1 MKKNAFTRFV
11 ATGAL
16 MAGLPFVSYAQSPN
30 PPETTLEAPTHAQEE
45 VLALYSDTYTVAEGM
60 PTLVGTEF
68 SEVKIGDNNVWH
80 VKIGSGSDPC
90 YLEFAEPLDLS
101 DYNTFFIDVYAVEQ
115 NAFNFRIRLNG
126 ASSPNQLQL
135 QVNTGWNRLE
145 FDLNDFN
152 LLSVVPD
159 LTQVTKINFVGEG
172 ARTIYIDNVYACKA
186 PHSDMATAPTEAAPD
201 AGRLAADVLPI
212 FTDLFENEIG
222 VTFNKGIQAEKSM
235 VKGFQFTPGTVD
247 KILFVKNGK
256 GGYGGVDFNTA
267 VDVTPYDS
275 IHFDVFPVGTKFDK
289 LQMKLGNVSTAGK
302 IASASNSD
310 AWNPVDISLDDY
322 LNSLNA
328 DAEAPDLT
336 NLQEKAFWFC
346 QYQSGGERTFF
357 VDNIYFYKTR
367 TETGP
372 GTGIASLSTQDQV
385 TVSTQGNTVMLSSD
399 VAMESIQVYSLS
411 GQHVMTLQGA
421 GQSAIVSLEAEQAG
435 IYLFNVA
442 LANGE
447 TVVKKILNM

>member
-1 MKKNAFTRFV
+1 MKKNVLTRFV

-45 VLALYSDTYTVAEGM
+45 VLALYSDTYTVADDM

-80 VKIGSGSDPC
+80 VKIGSGSGPC
-90 YLEFAEPLDLS
+90 YLEFTEPLDLS

-135 QVNTGWNRLE
+135 QVKTGWNRLE

-186 PHSDMATAPTEAAPD
+186 LHSDMAFAPAQAAPAPTQKES
-201 AGRLAADVLPI
+201 DVLAI
-212 FTDLFENEIG
+212 FSDVYEDEIG
-222 VTFNKGIQAEKSM
+222 AKLDAS
-235 VKGFQFTPGTVD
+235 TVGDPAAIKLLYYGDEAD
-247 KILFVKNGK
+247 KMIFIKNGK
-256 GGYGGVDFNTA
+256 TGNGGLNFNSA
-267 VDVTPYDS
+267 VDITPYDS
-275 IHFDVFPVGTKFDK
+275 LHFDIYPI
-289 LQMKLGNVSTAGK
+289 GNSIPMRVK
-302 IASASNSD
+302 IAGISNQGTLLSAETVD
-310 AWNPVDISLDDY
+310 AWNAMDVAI
-322 LNSLNA
+322 A
-328 DAEAPDLT
+328 DWQAKLKDTDNPDLINVQT
-336 NLQEKAFWFC
+336 GGFWLF
-346 QYQSGGERTFF
+346 QATGYERTFF
-357 VDNIYFYKTR
+357 LDNVFFYKTR

-372 GTGIASLSTQDQV
+372 GTGIASLSAQDQV

-399 VAMESIQVYSLS
+399 VAMESIRVYSLS

>member
-1 MKKNAFTRFV
+1 MKKNVLTRFV

-45 VLALYSDTYTVAEGM
+45 VLALYSDTYTVADDM

-68 SEVKIGDNNVWH
+68 SEVRIGDNNVWH
-80 VKIGSGSDPC
+80 VKIGSGSGPC
-90 YLEFAEPLDLS
+90 YLEFTEPLDLS
-101 DYNTFFIDVYAVEQ
+101 DYNTFFIDVYAVEK

-186 PHSDMATAPTEAAPD
+186 LHSDMAFAPAQAAPAPTQKES
-201 AGRLAADVLPI
+201 DVLAI
-212 FTDLFENEIG
+212 FSDVYEDEIG
-222 VTFNKGIQAEKSM
+222 AKLDAS
-235 VKGFQFTPGTVD
+235 TVGDPAAIKLLYYGDEAD
-247 KILFVKNGK
+247 KMIFIKNGK
-256 GGYGGVDFNTA
+256 TGNGGLNFNSA
-267 VDVTPYDS
+267 VDITPYDS
-275 IHFDVFPVGTKFDK
+275 LHFDIYPI
-289 LQMKLGNVSTAGK
+289 GNSIPMRVK
-302 IASASNSD
+302 IAGISNQGTLLSAETVD
-310 AWNPVDISLDDY
+310 AWNAMDVAI
-322 LNSLNA
+322 A
-328 DAEAPDLT
+328 DWQAKLKDTDNPDLINVQT
-336 NLQEKAFWFC
+336 GGFWLF
-346 QYQSGGERTFF
+346 QATGYERTFF
-357 VDNIYFYKTR
+357 LDNVFFYKTR

-372 GTGIASLSTQDQV
+372 GTGIASLSAQDQV
-385 TVSTQGNTVMLSSD
+385 AVSTQDNTVMLSSD

-421 GQSAIVSLEAEQAG
+421 GQSAVVSLEAEQAG

>member
-80 VKIGSGSDPC
+80 VKIGSGSGPC
-90 YLEFAEPLDLS
+90 YLEFTEPLDLS

-126 ASSPNQLQL
+126 ASNPNQLQL

-186 PHSDMATAPTEAAPD
+186 PHSDMAFAPAQAAPAPTQKES
-201 AGRLAADVLPI
+201 DVLAI
-212 FTDLFENEIG
+212 FSDVYEDEIG
-222 VTFNKGIQAEKSM
+222 AKLDAS
-235 VKGFQFTPGTVD
+235 TVGDPAAIKLLYYGD
-247 KILFVKNGK
+247 KADKMIFIKNGK
-256 GGYGGVDFNTA
+256 TGNGGLNFNSA
-267 VDVTPYDS
+267 VDITPYDS
-275 IHFDVFPVGTKFDK
+275 LHFDIYPI
-289 LQMKLGNVSTAGK
+289 GNSIPMRVK
-302 IASASNSD
+302 IAGISNQGTLLSAETVD
-310 AWNPVDISLDDY
+310 AWNAMDVAI
-322 LNSLNA
+322 A
-328 DAEAPDLT
+328 DWQAKLKDTDNPDLINVQT
-336 NLQEKAFWFC
+336 GGFWLF
-346 QYQSGGERTFF
+346 QATGYERTFF
-357 VDNIYFYKTR
+357 LDNVFFYKTR

-372 GTGIASLSTQDQV
+372 GTGIASLSAQDQV
-385 TVSTQGNTVMLSSD
+385 AISTQGNTVMLSSD

-411 GQHVMTLQGA
+411 GHHVMTLQGA

>member
-1 MKKNAFTRFV
+1 MKKNVLTRFV

-45 VLALYSDTYTVAEGM
+45 VLALYSDTYTVADDM

-68 SEVKIGDNNVWH
+68 SEVRIGDNNVWH
-80 VKIGSGSDPC
+80 VKIGSGSGPC
-90 YLEFAEPLDLS
+90 YLEFTEPLDLS
-101 DYNTFFIDVYAVEQ
+101 DYNTFFIDVYAVEK

-186 PHSDMATAPTEAAPD
+186 LHSDMAFAPAQAAPAPTQKES
-201 AGRLAADVLPI
+201 DVLAI
-212 FTDLFENEIG
+212 FSDVYEDEIG
-222 VTFNKGIQAEKSM
+222 AKLDAS
-235 VKGFQFTPGTVD
+235 TVGDPAAIKLLYYGDEAD
-247 KILFVKNGK
+247 KMIFIKNGK
-256 GGYGGVDFNTA
+256 TGNGGLNFNSA
-267 VDVTPYDS
+267 VDITPYDS
-275 IHFDVFPVGTKFDK
+275 LHFDIYPI
-289 LQMKLGNVSTAGK
+289 GNSIPMRVK
-302 IASASNSD
+302 IAGISNQGTLLSAETVD
-310 AWNPVDISLDDY
+310 AWNAMDGAI
-322 LNSLNA
+322 A
-328 DAEAPDLT
+328 DWQAKLKDTDNPDLINVQT
-336 NLQEKAFWFC
+336 GGFWLF
-346 QYQSGGERTFF
+346 QATGYERTFF
-357 VDNIYFYKTR
+357 LDNVFFYKTR

-372 GTGIASLSTQDQV
+372 GTGIASLSAQDQV
-385 TVSTQGNTVMLSSD
+385 AVSTQDNTVMLSSD

-421 GQSAIVSLEAEQAG
+421 GQSAVVSLEAEQAG

>member
-1 MKKNAFTRFV
+1 MKKNVLTRFV

-45 VLALYSDTYTVAEGM
+45 VLALYSDTYTVADDM

-68 SEVKIGDNNVWH
+68 KEVQIGGNNVWH
-80 VKIGSGSDPC
+80 VKIGSGSGSC
-90 YLEFAEPLDLS
+90 YLEFTEPLDLS

-135 QVNTGWNRLE
+135 QVKTGWNRLE

-152 LLSVVPD
+152 LLDVVPD
-159 LTQVTKINFVGEG
+159 LTAVSRINFVGEG

-186 PHSDMATAPTEAAPD
+186 PYSNMAFAPAQAAPAPTQKES
-201 AGRLAADVLPI
+201 DVLAI
-212 FTDLFENEIG
+212 FSDVYEDEIG
-222 VTFNKGIQAEKSM
+222 AKLDAS
-235 VKGFQFTPGTVD
+235 TVGDPAAIKLLYYGDEAD
-247 KILFVKNGK
+247 KMIFIKNGK
-256 GGYGGVDFNTA
+256 TGSGGLNFNSA
-267 VDVTPYDS
+267 VDITPYDS
-275 IHFDVFPVGTKFDK
+275 LHFDIYPI
-289 LQMKLGNVSTAGK
+289 GNSIPMRVK
-302 IASASNSD
+302 IAGISNQGTLLSAETVD
-310 AWNPVDISLDDY
+310 AWNAMDVAI
-322 LNSLNA
+322 A
-328 DAEAPDLT
+328 DWQAKLKDTDNPDLINVQT
-336 NLQEKAFWFC
+336 GGFWLF
-346 QYQSGGERTFF
+346 QATGYERTFF
-357 VDNIYFYKTR
+357 LDNVFFYKTR

-372 GTGIASLSTQDQV
+372 GTGIASLSAQDQV

>member
-45 VLALYSDTYTVAEGM
+45 VLALYSDTYTVADDM

-90 YLEFAEPLDLS
+90 YLEFTEPLDLS
-101 DYNTFFIDVYAVEQ
+101 DYNTFFIDVYAVEK

-186 PHSDMATAPTEAAPD
+186 RYSALETIPTTQAPTPTQQAS
-201 AGRLAADVLPI
+201 DVLAI
-212 FTDLFENEIG
+212 FSDVYEDEIG
-222 VTFNKGIQAEKSM
+222 AQLDAS
-235 VKGFQFTPGTVD
+235 TVGDPAAIKVLYYGDEAD
-247 KILFVKNGK
+247 KMIFIKNGK
-256 GGYGGVDFNTA
+256 TGNGGLNFNSA
-267 VDVTPYDS
+267 VDITPYDS
-275 IHFDVFPVGTKFDK
+275 LHFDIYSI
-289 LQMKLGNVSTAGK
+289 GNSIPMRVK
-302 IASASNSD
+302 IAGISNQGTLLRAETED
-310 AWNPVDISLDDY
+310 AWNAMDVAI
-322 LNSLNA
+322 A
-328 DAEAPDLT
+328 DWQAKLKDTDNPDLINVQT
-336 NLQEKAFWFC
+336 GGFWLF
-346 QYQSGGERTFF
+346 QATGFERTFF
-357 VDNIYFYKTR
+357 LDNVFFYKTR

-372 GTGIASLSTQDQV
+372 GTGIASLSAQDQV
-385 TVSTQGNTVMLSSD
+385 AVSTQGNTVMLSSD

-411 GQHVMTLQGA
+411 GQHVMTLQDA